1 MRTRSSFTSSPRVRR
16 LRYRRDMRLGFPCS
30 PHHLSV
36 IREKIFVA
44 SRDLASATVM
54 LLPGVPLRIDLS
66 RIAKCGRLP
75 EANSTSRKCLK
86 FARIR
91 ASCNASPLSPLALR
105 EEFAPLNARFCL
117 QPARAHRLLRSPPA
131 LQISSPENHSACPQA
146 RPGYSPRGPPP
157 AVHTS
162 SPAFLYPASALDRRD
177 AWSGPESPNL
187 AGVFLDSAVARKMT
201 HSGNVQNGLS

>member
-1 MRTRSSFTSSPRVRR
+1 MRTRSSFNSSPRVRR

-86 FARIR
+86 FGRIR

-105 EEFAPLNARFCL
+105 EEFAPLHARFCYNRSGHTVCYVVR
-117 QPARAHRLLRSPPA
+117 QRCKSPPPRTTA
-131 LQISSPENHSACPQA
+131 PVPKHGRATRREAPHPRSTQVARPFSIQPQPSTDAMPGRAPSRQISRA
-146 RPGYSPRGPPP
+146 YSSTVR
-157 AVHTS
+157 S
-162 SPAFLYPASALDRRD
+162 L
-177 AWSGPESPNL
+177 E
-187 AGVFLDSAVARKMT
+187 K
-201 HSGNVQNGLS
+201 